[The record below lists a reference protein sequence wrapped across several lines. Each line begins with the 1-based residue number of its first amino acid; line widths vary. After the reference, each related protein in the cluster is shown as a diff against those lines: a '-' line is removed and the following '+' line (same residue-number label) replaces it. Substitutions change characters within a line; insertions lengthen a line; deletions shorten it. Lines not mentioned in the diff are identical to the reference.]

1 MTMGPGQQIYERFGH
16 NALWLRD
23 TVAGTDL
30 VYNYG
35 MFDFDAPGFVWN
47 FVKARGMYRL
57 EALDLATT
65 LANYEYHQ
73 RGIDVQELALSAAQK
88 GQLAFLLAQNAV
100 PENRE
105 YRYDYFFDNCSTRI
119 RDMLDVVLGGS
130 LRIGS
135 ERRPAEGT
143 LRWHT
148 QRSVSNNAALYL
160 GILAGLGSR
169 VDQPIDQ
176 WAEMFLPAKVQERV
190 RELRV
195 LDDRG
200 LEIPLVVREGT
211 LLDINRWSVE
221 PAQPDWTLPL
231 LGIGAMLAM
240 LIATGVVG
248 GGAGSA
254 GRVLATLWALVQVLG
269 GVVLLFLWFGTNHVM
284 SAWNANV
291 LLFSPLAFV
300 IIVLMWSRRP
310 GRWISWLAAAYV
322 IFGVFGA
329 VDGLGQ
335 RQDNSELVALM
346 VPPSL
351 AALGVAVLV
360 SRRRVAAQPPP
371 T

>member
-1 MTMGPGQQIYERFGH
+1 
-16 NALWLRD
+16 
-23 TVAGTDL
+23 
-30 VYNYG
+30 
-35 MFDFDAPGFVWN
+35 
-47 FVKARGMYRL
+47 
-57 EALDLATT
+57 
-65 LANYEYHQ
+65 
-73 RGIDVQELALSAAQK
+73 
-88 GQLAFLLAQNAV
+88 
-100 PENRE
+100 
-105 YRYDYFFDNCSTRI
+105 
-119 RDMLDVVLGGS
+119 
-130 LRIGS
+130 
-135 ERRPAEGT
+135 
-143 LRWHT
+143 
-148 QRSVSNNAALYL
+148 VSNNAALYL

-248 GGAGSA
+248 GGTGSA
-254 GRVLATLWALVQVLG
+254 GRVLATVWAVVQVLG

-300 IIVLMWSRRP
+300 IPMLIWSRP
-310 GRWISWLAAAYV
+310 GRWVSWLAAAYV
-322 IFGVFGA
+322 ISGLFGA
-329 VDGLGQ
+329 IDGLGQ
-335 RQDNSELVALM
+335 RQDNSELVALL

-351 AALGVAVLV
+351 AALGVAMLV